1 MHRVRKPVLLSL
13 ASFLLALACISPVGA
28 ADKKPSK
35 AETALA
41 DSMQRKIDHIK
52 TNSAEAEPD
61 QTPTVFT
68 EEEVNAYFAQR
79 RLKMPEGVKKVVFD
93 LQPEFVHA
101 KATVDFDEITRSRRS
116 NNPLLAIFTGVHEV
130 EASAFA
136 DSPGGGMVNVE
147 VESVKI
153 DGITIPKMAIRMFI
167 ERWVNPKYPNVKLN
181 GQYKLP
187 SKMDMV
193 IIERDK
199 GTVTQK

>member
-1 MHRVRKPVLLSL
+1 MQRVRKPVLLSV
-13 ASFLLALACISPVGA
+13 ASALLVVGFISSVTA

-52 TNSAEAEPD
+52 SNSAKPEPE
-61 QTPTVFT
+61 QTPTIFT

-79 RLKMPEGVKKVVFD
+79 RLKMPDGVKSVIFD
-93 LQPEFVHA
+93 LQPEFVHTT
-101 KATVDFDEITRSRRS
+101 ATIDFDEITRTRRS
-116 NNPLLAIFTGVHEV
+116 NNPLLGIFTGIHEV
-130 EASAFA
+130 KASAFA
-136 DSPGGGMVNVE
+136 DGAGGMVNVE

-153 DGITIPKMAIRMFI
+153 DGVPIPKMVLKLFI

-181 GQYKLP
+181 GSYKLP
-187 SKMDMV
+187 SKMDTV